1 MWREF
6 GPPKKWLNYRIVK
19 WQLRLKR
26 GSENAVE
33 GKSDSNWSDFW
44 ESLHLLL
51 IAHWAAQQTNNQG
64 WTVDTA
70 WTEWVQKGETD
81 ESEEPESRPHSKIQ
95 SERRRQEIPAEET
108 EAPWQFGFSS
118 AFQIVSC
125 HDWILRELRDLRQK
139 APGTKESEVEEPE
152 SFRNKRLIIPR
163 GETENPRWAW
173 IINPGADTLR
183 NWWWRIRA
191 QLDPGLGRRGC
202 LPRRRQRLS
211 AHKTQ
216 RLGDADQLRH
226 GVSHRAASIIVWK
239 TPLRRRHRQWQWR
252 GLLWDFWGAAA
263 AGWSWT
269 ATYAMIRSHQER
281 SLRWT

>member
-1 MWREF
+1 MT
-6 GPPKKWLNYRIVK
+6 G
-19 WQLRLKR
+19 
-26 GSENAVE
+26 
-33 GKSDSNWSDFW
+33 FW
-44 ESLHLLL
+44 ENWGICVKKLL
-51 IAHWAAQQTNNQG
+51 
-64 WTVDTA
+64 
-70 WTEWVQKGETD
+70 
-81 ESEEPESRPHSKIQ
+81 
-95 SERRRQEIPAEET
+95 ERRNQKLRNQK
-108 EAPWQFGFSS
+108 
-118 AFQIVSC
+118 VSGIW
-125 HDWILRELRDLRQK
+125 D
-139 APGTKESEVEEPE
+139 
-152 SFRNKRLIIPR
+152 SFTPR

-252 GLLWDFWGAAA
+252 GLLWDFWGGGA